1 LRRRW
6 NQSLTEHSLVERPDL
21 SDVPDPACFGSDPRD
36 KFRPGPASAEPT
48 KPPARPLVGCPVALL
63 RGLSPTGDSVH
74 SPRDPL
80 LASGIKLTPDAHDFG
95 RRVTASTS
103 GLFGDL
109 SGLRPARPHAT
120 PGRAVRDGPDLF
132 GGRPGIDSGPRR
144 LRAAVP
150 RSAFWS
156 LWPDAAAR
164 LSAGL
169 PSRGCPCRAPR
180 SRSIAPLRKGVPPSG
195 GKWHAF
201 LGSLGSPTPA
211 QKSCSGLVGVA
222 AKLAHD
228 FRVLTLEEIGTDQS

>member
-1 LRRRW
+1 
-6 NQSLTEHSLVERPDL
+6 
-21 SDVPDPACFGSDPRD
+21 
-36 KFRPGPASAEPT
+36 
-48 KPPARPLVGCPVALL
+48 
-63 RGLSPTGDSVH
+63 VH

-180 SRSIAPLRKGVPPSG
+180 RRSIAPLRRGVPPSG
-195 GKWHAF
+195 GSGTRSSAPSGVRYPLRSPVQDWKA
-201 LGSLGSPTPA
+201 LRPNSPTISEFSRSK
-211 QKSCSGLVGVA
+211 KSAPIRVDTAESALSRFVRE
-222 AKLAHD
+222 KLRSNSRA
-228 FRVLTLEEIGTDQS
+228 S